1 MIMWH
6 RLSTLTTTAA
16 VLMLIMSNSI
26 QGTDLVDFDEP
37 SSNVDTGFDDD
48 SDQYLSA
55 LTRDE
60 EQEIHSPFIT
70 GYKYVSGNFKSSKDK
85 N

>member
-1 MIMWH
+1 MW
-6 RLSTLTTTAA
+6 RSLSTFTTAA
-16 VLMLIMSNSI
+16 LMLIMSRSI
-26 QGTDLVDFDEP
+26 HGTDWTDYGEP
-37 SSNVDTGFDDD
+37 SPNVDTAFDDD
-48 SDQYLSA
+48 SDQHLSA

-70 GYKYVSGNFKSSKDK
+70 GYKYVSGNLKSLE